1 MSRNP
6 ITSHQ
11 YQAWIHRQLEPE
23 DVLITGNH
31 KRIKPVNI
39 ASTWKHFDSLSEADK
54 KVWRENE
61 QDFKRSKKLKDE

>member
-1 MSRNP
+1 MSNAEQAY
-6 ITSHQ
+6 I
-11 YQAWIHRQLEPE
+11 YQLLEPE

-39 ASTWKHFDSLSEADK
+39 ASTWKHFDSLSEAEK

-61 QDFKRSKKLKDE
+61 QDFKRSKKLKDEN